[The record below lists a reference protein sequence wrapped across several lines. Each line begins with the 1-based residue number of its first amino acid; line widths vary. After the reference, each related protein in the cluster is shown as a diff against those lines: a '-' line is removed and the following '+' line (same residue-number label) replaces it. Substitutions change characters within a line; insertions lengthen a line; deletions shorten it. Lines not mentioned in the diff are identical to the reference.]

1 MIIAYERRD
10 ESSEYV
16 DNSGFNSYVFRS
28 TNEIRFKYLKE
39 GKTEMRERQMHT
51 IITHRNFKICH
62 FHLNQ
67 ISWRQLTFMFLCK
80 L

>member
-1 MIIAYERRD
+1 MGFSKLLLLKPLIITFFASFLVAAFMIIAYERRD

-39 GKTEMRERQMHT
+39 GKTEMRERQKHT
-51 IITHRNFKICH
+51 IITH
-62 FHLNQ
+62 
-67 ISWRQLTFMFLCK
+67 
-80 L
+80 